1 MTTKVEQFISDLD
14 GGVFEE
20 KLSAILSDVA
30 ASVIDHGKKGTI
42 SITLDIKQIGSSHQV
57 QIDHVLKYKR
67 PTSRGSISEDN
78 ATSTPMHVGKRGAL
92 SFFPEDQGVFF
103 GKKGEVA
110 DGDKVSRFPST
121 SK

>member
-1 MTTKVEQFISDLD
+1 MTTKVEQFIADLD

-30 ASVIDHGKKGTI
+30 ASVINHGKKGTV
-42 SITLDIKQIGSSHQV
+42 SIQLDIKQIGSSHQV

-67 PTSRGSISEDN
+67 PTSKGSISEDN
-78 ATSTPMHVGKRGAL
+78 STSTPMHVGKRGAL
-92 SFFPEDQGVFF
+92 SFFPEDQGAMF

-110 DGDKVSRFPST
+110 DGYKVSRFPNT